1 MNNIPRRP
9 AASLMTLL
17 LLCTTGV
24 VHADSFAL
32 GVRAGTT
39 GLGLEGTWG
48 LSEVLNLRLG
58 YYAFDYSTDL
68 NEEGIKY
75 DGDLGLRNAAL
86 FVDWHPFRRG
96 FRVSAGAVQSG
107 NDFRGS
113 ADGELDVGDD
123 TYVGEVEAKLSWS
136 GTAPYFGIGYGNAVR
151 GSRLSFALDLGV
163 MFTGSPSVRLDGTV
177 DNPALEDAFREDLE
191 RERADLQEEMSN
203 AKYFPVVSLGV
214 SYRF

>member
-1 MNNIPRRP
+1 MNSISRRP
-9 AASLMTLL
+9 AASLITFL
-17 LLCTTGV
+17 LLCAPGV
-24 VHADSFAL
+24 VHAESFAL

-68 NEEGIKY
+68 DEEGIEY
-75 DGDLGLRNAAL
+75 DGELGLRNAAL
-86 FVDWHPFRRG
+86 FVDWHPFQGG
-96 FRVSAGAVQSG
+96 FRVSTGALQSG
-107 NDFRGS
+107 NDFRGT
-113 ADGELDVGDD
+113 ADGELEVGDD

-136 GTAPYFGIGYGNAVR
+136 GTAPYLGIGYGNAVR
-151 GSRLSFALDLGV
+151 GSRLSLALDLGL
-163 MFTGSPSVRLDGTV
+163 MFTGSPSVRIDGTV

-191 RERADLQEEMSN
+191 RERADLQEEMSD
-203 AKYFPVVSLGV
+203 ARYFPVVSVGV